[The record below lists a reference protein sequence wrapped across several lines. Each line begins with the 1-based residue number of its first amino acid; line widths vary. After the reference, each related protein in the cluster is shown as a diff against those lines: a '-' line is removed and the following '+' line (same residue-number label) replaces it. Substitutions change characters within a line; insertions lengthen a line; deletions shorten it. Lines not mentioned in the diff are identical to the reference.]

1 MRPKAQEPKPKKKK
15 KKMNGITSSQ
25 KFPHIKGNNQ
35 KSENEKE
42 KKNVNHISYSYLI
55 SKVYKELLLPNNKI
69 NKQPDLQKTIKEIQ

>member
-15 KKMNGITSSQ
+15 KDEWDYIKP
-25 KFPHIKGNNQ
+25 KFPTHQGKQ
-35 KSENEKE
+35 SEEWKRKR

-69 NKQPDLQKTIKEIQ
+69 NKQPDLQKTIKEIE

>member
-1 MRPKAQEPKPKKKK
+1 MRLKAREPKPKKQT
-15 KKMNGITSSQ
+15 NGITLSQ

-42 KKNVNHISYSYLI
+42 KKNVNHIFYSYLI

-69 NKQPDLQKTIKEIQ
+69 NKQPDLQKKKKIQGIE

>member
-1 MRPKAQEPKPKKKK
+1 MRLKAQEPKPKK

-25 KFPHIKGNNQ
+25 KFPHNQ

-69 NKQPDLQKTIKEIQ
+69 NKQPDLQKTIKEIE